1 MLRDFRF
8 ALRSLAK
15 SPGFTTVVVL
25 TLALGIGAN
34 TAIFSVV
41 ESVLLAPLP
50 FHDPD
55 RLVRVGADLGAQDA
69 KDVPLSIPEIFDVK
83 ERSQVFSEL
92 SALAA
97 INSNITEIDEP
108 ERVQAL
114 LTDIEYFSILGVS
127 AQIGRIFQHEDYTTG
142 ISTVAVISDSFWR
155 RHWGGDPSAVGKRF
169 RLDNDWYTVIGVAP
183 KGFRHPG
190 RGLLGEVEVWAPAG
204 WKTAPFPNPMPRTSN
219 VLQGAIGRLK
229 PGLSLEEARQR
240 LLTLTNQ
247 LRSEYPDIYGKN
259 GWTLRVTPLHE
270 DLVGRVKPAL
280 LVLLGAVGFV
290 LLIACANVANLLLA
304 RSAARQRE
312 VAIRQALGAGR
323 LRLVRQ
329 VLAESV
335 CLAFLGGGA
344 GLLLAS
350 WGVRLLVKLAPAS
363 LPRTTEIGVNGS
375 VLLFT
380 LVTCVLVGLL
390 FGAAPALHASRPHL
404 ADTLKDAARGSSAG
418 TAKGHARKL
427 LVVAECALALVLL
440 IGAGLLVR
448 TLSRLQAVDLGFDGS
463 HVLTAGLWLPQ
474 PNEPET
480 GPYFSHP
487 ARVRF
492 FNEVLRR
499 VSALPGVTTAAVMSR
514 VPLLGGGF
522 IPFEIEG
529 RKGEGPLTTQFTQ
542 ATPGAFT
549 ALAIPLVSGRAFT
562 DADDEKATPV
572 ALVNRA
578 FARKLLGGKDPIG
591 LRLHLKG
598 RVPQDCTIVGVVGD
612 VLMDGLDAAP
622 RPLLYRPLS
631 QSSGLSEMLLLK
643 TSADPIALGE
653 AIRREVRAVDRDQP
667 TYGVRTMDEIL
678 LEALG
683 PRRFAMILLG
693 LFAGVAL
700 LLATVGIYG
709 VMAYSVAQ
717 RTHELGIRVA
727 LGANAKSVLSLV
739 MGQGAVL
746 TFAGIGAGLL
756 GAAALTRA
764 LSPLL
769 FGVSPHDLLTFA
781 GVPLLLAVVALVACA
796 VPALRATRVDPIV
809 ALRGE

>member
-1 MLRDFRF
+1 MLRDLRL

-15 SPGFTTVVVL
+15 SPGFTVVVVL

-55 RLVRVGADLGAQDA
+55 HLVKLGVDLAAQDA
-69 KDVPLSIPEIFDVK
+69 KDVPLSIPEAFDVK
-83 ERSQVFSEL
+83 ERSRVFSEL
-92 SALAA
+92 SVFAA

-114 LTDIEYFSILGVS
+114 LTDIEYFSILGVP
-127 AQIGRIFQHEDYTTG
+127 AQLGRTFQREDYTTG

-155 RHWGGDPSAVGKRF
+155 RHWAADPSAVGKRF
-169 RLDNDWYTVIGVAP
+169 RLDNDWYTVIGIAP

-204 WKTAPFPNPMPRTSN
+204 WKTAPFPNPMPRTAN

-240 LLTLTNQ
+240 LQTLTNQ
-247 LRSEYPDIYGKN
+247 LRSEYPDIYGRN

-312 VAIRQALGAGR
+312 VAIRQSLGAGR

-335 CLAFLGGGA
+335 CLAFVGGAA

-380 LVTCVLVGLL
+380 LGTCVLVGLL
-390 FGAAPALHASRPHL
+390 FGAVPALHASRPHL

-418 TAKGHARKL
+418 AAKGRARKL
-427 LVVAECALALVLL
+427 LVVSECALALVLL

-448 TLSRLQAVDLGFDGS
+448 TLSRLQAVDLGFDGR

-474 PNEPET
+474 PNQPET

-514 VPLLGGGF
+514 APLLGGGF
-522 IPFEIEG
+522 VPFEIEG
-529 RKGEGPLTTQFTQ
+529 RKGEGPLTTHFSQV
-542 ATPGAFT
+542 TPSAFT
-549 ALAIPLVSGRAFT
+549 ALSIPLVSGRLFT
-562 DADDEKATPV
+562 EADDEKASPV

-598 RVPQDCTIVGVVGD
+598 RVPEDCTIVGVVGD
-612 VLMDGLDAAP
+612 VLMDGLDTAP
-622 RPLLYRPLS
+622 RPLLYRPLL
-631 QSSGLSEMLLLK
+631 QSSVLSEMLVLK
-643 TSADPIALGE
+643 TSTDPAALGE

-667 TYGVRTMDEIL
+667 TYGIRTMDEIL
-678 LEALG
+678 VEALG
-683 PRRFAMILLG
+683 ARRFAMVLLG
-693 LFAGVAL
+693 VFAGVAL

-727 LGANAKSVLSLV
+727 LGADAKSVLSLV
-739 MGQGAVL
+739 MGQGAAL
-746 TFAGIGAGLL
+746 TLAGIGAGLL

-769 FGVSPHDLLTFA
+769 FGVSPHDLVTFA
-781 GVPLLLAVVALVACA
+781 GVPCLLAAVALLACA
-796 VPALRATRVDPIV
+796 VPALRAARVDPIV